1 MSWIFFAVLAPLLYS
16 VSNFFDKFLIEKKVR
31 NPMILAVMGGLIT
44 CLVGGVV
51 LAFMGWPVFPMKQIL
66 ILLLAGILFEL
77 ALVPWYKAL
86 SLDDASRVGPLFQ
99 SIPVMVL
106 VMSFLFLGERLGG
119 QEFLGFL
126 LVLIG
131 GFLLSVKNFKGGIFS
146 FRKSLGWALLSSF
159 LFAVPL
165 VIFKSVTLEQGF
177 WDSLGYEFLG
187 GGIGAILLYGFIKIS
202 KQSEF
207 QEEVKSLKSKT
218 WGILAANEGIYL
230 VSRITNFYA
239 ISLVSV
245 TLVTVVGGLQPFFM
259 LIFGLILSVWFPKIV
274 KEDIQKSMIFSKLIA
289 IVLIFIG
296 VWMVS

>member
-1 MSWIFFAVLAPLLYS
+1 
-16 VSNFFDKFLIEKKVR
+16 
-31 NPMILAVMGGLIT
+31 MILAVMGGLIT

-51 LAFMGWPVFPMKQIL
+51 LAFMGWPVFPIKQIL
-66 ILLLAGILFEL
+66 ILLFAGILFEL

-119 QEFLGFL
+119 QELLGFL

-131 GFLLSVKNFKGGIFS
+131 GFLLSVKNFKGGFFS

-165 VIFKSVTLEQGF
+165 VIFKSVTLERGF

-202 KQSEF
+202 KQSKF

-274 KEDIQKSMIFSKLIA
+274 KEDIQKSIIFLKLIA